1 MWNLRFISLFLASA
15 LLAAQPAPE
24 EGPTPAVM
32 AAVRAPLLR
41 PGEGFAITLGDGEV
55 HAFGEARKE
64 APMGSLAK
72 LVWMKLEGSEW
83 STSGV
88 QYRCKGTDGPFV
100 CWKREGHGRVD
111 LARALQESC
120 NLAFLAWI
128 AGSRERWV
136 QDYGPDAA
144 RARLEETFEP
154 FLGRRMPPGEGLPP
168 LTAAWVGDGDLLRTS
183 PEAFLRW
190 LMGPEQDEVVT
201 FGKRYLAGF
210 WVEVKDLLGKED
222 WWFKTGTGP
231 VPGDPS
237 ATSAWV
243 AGGRRSVLVVL
254 HLPRGRGK
262 QEGMTRI
269 REILGLKP

>member
-1 MWNLRFISLFLASA
+1 MWNLRLVVA
-15 LLAAQPAPE
+15 LLAFRLLTAQPAPE
-24 EGPTPAVM
+24 AGPNPALL
-32 AAVRAPLLR
+32 AASRAPVLR

-55 HAFGEARKE
+55 RAFGEARKE

-72 LVWMKLEGSEW
+72 LVWMRLEGAEW
-83 STSGV
+83 SSSGV
-88 QYRCKGTDGPFV
+88 QYRCKGSDGPFV
-100 CWKREGHGRVD
+100 CWNREGHGRVD
-111 LARALQESC
+111 LGGALRESC
-120 NLAFLAWI
+120 NLAFLVWI
-128 AGSRERWV
+128 AGSRERWL

-144 RARLEETFEP
+144 RARLEDVFQP
-154 FLGRRMPPGEGLPP
+154 FLGRRLPPGEGLPP

-190 LMGPEQDEVVT
+190 LMEPDQAEVVT
-201 FGKRYLAGF
+201 FGKRFLAGY
-210 WVEVKDLLGKED
+210 WVEFMDLFGKEG

-231 VPGDPS
+231 VPGEPS

-243 AGGRRSVLVVL
+243 AGGRGSALVVL

-262 QEGMTRI
+262 QEGMVRI